1 MSDYLSS
8 LAEMRSEVR
17 VATGYHCF
25 DELAVLGVV
34 QELNNLL
41 GDCGLLVAS
50 AICRGHENAF
60 VIVCELRCFTSID
73 GDPKSWVPKFLDET
87 FGVL

>member
-34 QELNNLL
+34 QELNYLL
-41 GDCGLLVAS
+41 GDSRFLVS
-50 AICRGHENAF
+50 PTICWGDENALF
-60 VIVCELRCFTSID
+60 VVRELCRCVSIQ
-73 GDPKSWVPKFLDET
+73 GYPKRWVPKFLHET
-87 FGVL
+87 LCVL